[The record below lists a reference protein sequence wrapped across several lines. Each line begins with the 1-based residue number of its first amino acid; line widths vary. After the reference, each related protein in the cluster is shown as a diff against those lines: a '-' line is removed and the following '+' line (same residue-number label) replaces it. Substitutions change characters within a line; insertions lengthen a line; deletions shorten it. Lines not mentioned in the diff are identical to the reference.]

1 MLKKTVLLLGLM
13 LSAAICQDDL
23 NQSAVP
29 PCEEEVLFG
38 ENPTLRHLL
47 EDGLSF
53 RKDMMRT
60 KEAYLKLYEEQ
71 FKRIAMEAKMEL
83 EHAFDTERNG
93 YEAGIAW
100 NLFGNGYFGS
110 RSVAK
115 EKKLQ
120 KSIAFEHDIDAVL
133 SNYAEVAYYEME
145 DIKRTILYRYAQKR
159 YLLLQKGMLTAQK
172 KLHQGLLT
180 RFAYERIKTAYE
192 KSKKAKEYLF
202 VNQPK
207 SFDRKYRK
215 LITAIE
221 TKKLIDA
228 QKLIQ
233 LTLAH
238 APSIKIEQ
246 QKLMQSTMNN
256 DWRQHLKAELH
267 VEQKEYTFVKR
278 QETLGGLQVRIPL
291 EGYSKNRELVRLE
304 KEYSRQKM
312 RSLKLI
318 LGKKVGYLYDRITYN
333 REQIDRMQKERT
345 LAQHQLEQYRYKVSH
360 PAGERMRT
368 RWENM
373 LMTEV
378 NILDLE
384 QNIWI
389 ARADI
394 LSALLKLQYLSGVR
408 LIR

>member
-23 NQSAVP
+23 NQSAVSSG
-29 PCEEEVLFG
+29 EGEVLFG
-38 ENPTLRHLL
+38 ENLTLRHLL

-60 KEAYLKLYEEQ
+60 KEAYLKLYEAQ
-71 FKRIAMEAKMEL
+71 FKRAALEAKIVAERAL
-83 EHAFDTERNG
+83 DSERNG
-93 YEAGIAW
+93 YETGISW

-110 RSVAK
+110 RSFAA
-115 EKKLQ
+115 EQ
-120 KSIAFEHDIDAVL
+120 KAQKNIAFEHDVDTVL
-133 SNYAEVAYYEME
+133 SNYAEVAYYEIE

-159 YLLLQKGMLTAQK
+159 YMLLQKGMMTARR
-172 KLHQGLLT
+172 KLQSGLLT
-180 RFAYERIKTAYE
+180 RLAYERIETAYE
-192 KSKKAKEYLF
+192 KSKKAKEYLL
-202 VNQPK
+202 VNEPK
-207 SFDRKYRK
+207 PFDQKYRK
-215 LITAIE
+215 LITVIE

-228 QKLIQ
+228 QKLTK

-238 APSIKIEQ
+238 APSVKIEK
-246 QKLMQSTMNN
+246 QKLTQSTMDD
-256 DWRQHLKAELH
+256 DWKQHLKAELYLKR
-267 VEQKEYTFVKR
+267 KEYTFVDR

-291 EGYSKNRELVRLE
+291 ESYSKNRELVRLE

-318 LGKKVGYLYDRITYN
+318 LGKKVRYLYDRITYN

-345 LAQHQLEQYRYKVSH
+345 LAQHQLEQYRYKVTH

-408 LIR
+408 LVR

>member
-13 LSAAICQDDL
+13 LSVAICQDDL
-23 NQSAVP
+23 NQSTVLQG
-29 PCEEEVLFG
+29 EEEVLFG
-38 ENPTLRHLL
+38 ENPTMRHLL
-47 EDGLSF
+47 EDGLGF

-60 KEAYLKLYEEQ
+60 KEAYLKLYEAQ
-71 FKRIAMEAKMEL
+71 FKKTAL
-83 EHAFDTERNG
+83 EVNIGAERALYSERNG
-93 YEAGIAW
+93 YETGISW
-100 NLFGNGYFGS
+100 NLFDNGYFGS
-110 RSVAK
+110 RSVAA
-115 EKKLQ
+115 EKKIQ
-120 KSIAFEHDIDAVL
+120 KSIAFEHDVDTVL
-133 SNYAEVAYYEME
+133 SNYSEVAYYEIE
-145 DIKRTILYRYAQKR
+145 DIKRTILYRYAQR
-159 YLLLQKGMLTAQK
+159 RHVLLQKGMVTARK
-172 KLHQGLLT
+172 KLRNGLLT
-180 RFAYERIKTAYE
+180 RLAYERIETAYE
-192 KSKKAKEYLF
+192 KSKKAEEYFFVKE
-202 VNQPK
+202 PK
-207 SFDRKYRK
+207 PFDRKYRK
-215 LITAIE
+215 LIAAIE
-221 TKKLIDA
+221 TKRLIDV
-228 QKLIQ
+228 QKLTK

-238 APSIKIEQ
+238 APSVKIEK
-246 QKLMQSTMNN
+246 QKLAQSTMDD
-256 DWRQHLKAELH
+256 DWKQHLKAELYL
-267 VEQKEYTFVKR
+267 ERKEYTFVDR

-291 EGYSKNRELVRLE
+291 ESYSKNRELVRLE

-318 LGKKVGYLYDRITYN
+318 LGKKVRYLYDRITYN

-345 LAQHQLEQYRYKVSH
+345 LAQHQLEQYRYKVTH